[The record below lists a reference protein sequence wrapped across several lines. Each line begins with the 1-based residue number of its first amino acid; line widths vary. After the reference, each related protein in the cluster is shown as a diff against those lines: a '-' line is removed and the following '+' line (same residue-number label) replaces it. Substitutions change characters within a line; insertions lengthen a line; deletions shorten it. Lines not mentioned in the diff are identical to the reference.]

1 VAKANFLHIKPETG
15 NRLNFA
21 SNFKL
26 IFSVKTQQYTIK
38 KSRHVILILNQTQKR
53 NMPRKYP
60 RDKLTN
66 SGKVLQADIG
76 NHTGQMIENEERR
89 ERLRRILE
97 SRKAKSANDQEK
109 VQSAATNDN
118 VSDISNDAKK
128 AK

>member
-1 VAKANFLHIKPETG
+1 
-15 NRLNFA
+15 
-21 SNFKL
+21 
-26 IFSVKTQQYTIK
+26 
-38 KSRHVILILNQTQKR
+38 
-53 NMPRKYP
+53 MPRKYP
-60 RDKLTN
+60 RDKITN

-118 VSDISNDAKK
+118 VSDMSNDAKK

>member
-1 VAKANFLHIKPETG
+1 MP
-15 NRLNFA
+15 
-21 SNFKL
+21 
-26 IFSVKTQQYTIK
+26 
-38 KSRHVILILNQTQKR
+38 QK
-53 NMPRKYP
+53 NPRA
-60 RDKLTN
+60 KLTN